1 MDDGETAPPAAQK
14 PKKEESTPH
23 IPHELVTVILSRLP
37 VESLMRFSGVC
48 KAWRST
54 ISLDASFHREHLR
67 LQKPFLLVS
76 PQTVA
81 DGQVHTPDTVILYRW
96 DDSQQGAALPVVHA
110 TDLSSEEVMH
120 RPAHCDGLILLATEA
135 TVLVVNPATRRTVTL
150 PWSPS
155 AEPPRGFFYHQSFGF
170 GHDPR
175 SDAYKVLRFFYRSY
189 KKVSSTVYTTGM
201 EVFTIGTD
209 RQWRETA
216 KDPPYPVLRQTA
228 TFFKGSLLWKIDEP
242 MLGHAAPGFLRFNLE
257 DEAFG
262 VMPPPPLDQTRRV
275 DYQWCAMAEL
285 RGELCLAVDGA
296 PEADIRTIELWMCD
310 NVENPHW
317 DQRYTISCVT
327 SLRPPHFNPVGIF
340 DDDIV
345 FKEWY
350 FSTRRYNLK
359 SKTYTNRLRLTDLQY
374 HNPITGMLGYQGSHF
389 DNFDVIPYIPSL
401 IRI

>member
-1 MDDGETAPPAAQK
+1 
-14 PKKEESTPH
+14 
-23 IPHELVTVILSRLP
+23 
-37 VESLMRFSGVC
+37 MRFSGVC

-81 DGQVHTPDTVILYRW
+81 DGKAHTDTVTLYRW

-135 TVLVVNPATRRTVTL
+135 TVRVVNPATRRTVTL
-150 PWSPS
+150 PWSPG

-175 SDAYKVLRFFYRSY
+175 SEAYKVLRFFYRSY
-189 KKVSSTVYTTGM
+189 SIKKVSSTVCNYTTGM

-216 KDPPYPVLRQTA
+216 KDPPYPVLPQTA
-228 TFFKGSLLWKIDEP
+228 TFFKGSLLWTIDER

-262 VMPPPPLDQTRRV
+262 VMPPPPCDQTRRV
-275 DYQWCAMAEL
+275 DYLWCAMAEL
-285 RGELCLAVDGA
+285 RGELCLAVEGA
-296 PEADIRTIELWMCD
+296 PEDDIRTIELWMCE
-310 NVENPHW
+310 NVENPKW
-317 DQRYTISCVT
+317 DRRFTISVVT

-345 FKEWY
+345 FKERY
-350 FSTRRYNLK
+350 FSTRRYNLN
-359 SKTYTNRLRLTDLQY
+359 SRTYTDEFCMKDLLYQ
-374 HNPITGMLGYQGSHF
+374 NPITGMLGYQERHLAYV
-389 DNFDVIPYIPSL
+389 DVIPYIPSL